1 MSDDRPRRKPPQR
14 PRRDTGEN
22 DPTLALVPDR
32 ARDLLRQFG
41 GGGLDDDELG
51 DGEPDPAAPHAA
63 APHAAAPERTA
74 PTPADAGTTPKA
86 EDDAPATVAVDP
98 KRVSDLLRSSQ
109 VTSDLMA
116 VPDGDEDDRE
126 TGARPAFSAEPP
138 RGARPRRP
146 SPMETT
152 TANFQPNL
160 LNRYNYD
167 EMDRVSTRLAPDAAQ
182 GDEDPADIERRATH
196 DGHTDRSSRG
206 PVGDSDAFAS
216 SEAEWGRRI
225 TEAKARPSPRT
236 GDSGEQDAADPA
248 DDAAGRVPK
257 RRPRKRDTEPGAP
270 GGATSAIEALL
281 RAYLDNE

>member
-1 MSDDRPRRKPPQR
+1 MSDDRKGRKPPQR

-22 DPTLALVPDR
+22 DPTFALVPDR
-32 ARDLLRQFG
+32 AQELLRRFG
-41 GGGLDDDELG
+41 GGDLDAHEIDDG
-51 DGEPDPAAPHAA
+51 AATEP
-63 APHAAAPERTA
+63 ES
-74 PTPADAGTTPKA
+74 ADADESP
-86 EDDAPATVAVDP
+86 DDVPATVAVDP
-98 KRVSDLLRSSQ
+98 QRVSDLLRSFR

-116 VPDGDEDDRE
+116 VPSDDEDDDADESEDDRE
-126 TGARPAFSAEPP
+126 TGARPAVPDEPA

-167 EMDRVSTRLAPDAAQ
+167 EMDRVSTRLAPEPGQ
-182 GDEDPADIERRATH
+182 GDELPVDPG
-196 DGHTDRSSRG
+196 DGSQPGHHTGRSSRG
-206 PVGDSDAFAS
+206 PVDISDSFAA

-225 TEAKARPSPRT
+225 TESKARPSPRA
-236 GDSGEQDAADPA
+236 GDSGEQDTAEPA
-248 DDAAGRVPK
+248 GDAAGRVLK

-281 RAYLDNE
+281 RAYLDQE